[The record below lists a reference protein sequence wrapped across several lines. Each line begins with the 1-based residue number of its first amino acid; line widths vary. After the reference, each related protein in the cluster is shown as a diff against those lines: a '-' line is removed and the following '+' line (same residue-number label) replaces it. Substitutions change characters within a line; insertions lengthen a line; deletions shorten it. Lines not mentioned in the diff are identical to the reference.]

1 MLESLWNLVTG
12 LVGSAWGLAS
22 TLVHFVGD
30 LAVWLHVDAP
40 RLEGLLVGVLLAWL
54 LARRDSH
61 PLLRVLSAP
70 LKLVLDILDLAW
82 DQVDESA
89 KDVWDTAKGW
99 TMGSLGWVTGNV
111 KKAYGSLM
119 GKLKSTKST
128 LETTT
133 EEGSEK

>member
-128 LETTT
+128 LETAA
-133 EEGSEK
+133 EEEPEK